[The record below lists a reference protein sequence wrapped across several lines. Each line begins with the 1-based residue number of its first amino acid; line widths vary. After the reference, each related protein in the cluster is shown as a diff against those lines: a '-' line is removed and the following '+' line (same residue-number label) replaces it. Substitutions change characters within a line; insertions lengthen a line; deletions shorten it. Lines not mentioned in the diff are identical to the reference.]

1 MKITILG
8 SGNIG
13 STLAKKWAQA
23 GHALTLAARNLDNA
37 KYQPLLEKIGGQATV
52 AALPEAV
59 RLTEAILLAIPG
71 SAVATTLAGLGEA
84 LDGKII
90 IDATNNV
97 GQAELNS
104 IAAISAE
111 APNAKLFRA
120 FNSLGWEN
128 FETPQLGG
136 TQIDL
141 FYCGDPGAAN
151 ETVAGLIADVGL
163 RPIYVGH
170 LDQVAVIDSLTRLWF
185 ALVFGQGYGRRLA
198 FKLLSE

>member
-59 RLTEAILLAIPG
+59 RLAEAILLAIPG

-163 RPIYVGH
+163 RPIYVGQ